1 MYTCMYIHTYVY
13 TDIYMN
19 MYIYIHI
26 IGADNIWDENEK
38 KYNKNDDE
46 DLLSSLRYVYVC

>member
-1 MYTCMYIHTYVY
+1 MYILMHIHTY
-13 TDIYMN
+13 IN

-46 DLLSSLRYVYVC
+46 DLLSSLR